1 MRKRRAARATIK
13 HRTHMSNRHEPRT
26 GDKILDKYSPNLS
39 GPDREIARS
48 QLYEF
53 VAWHIRILA
62 RQHRE
67 QLDSRDQRVRDTLDL
82 TS

>member
-13 HRTHMSNRHEPRT
+13 HRTHMTNQHKPRP
-26 GDKILDKYSPNLS
+26 GDKILDKYAPNLS
-39 GPDREIARS
+39 GPDREIARA

-53 VAWHIRILA
+53 VAWQMRILV

-67 QLDSRDQRVRDTLDL
+67 RLDSRDQKERDTLDL
-82 TS
+82 IA